1 MMIINCRLLVPCRD
15 RRMVLADDCILR
27 FEVSS
32 SKHFILFRTLGMV
45 KRWKFLR
52 TLSRTKLTTLL
63 SYLKLFRI
71 SLQRFVFVSETLTK
85 LTKWRGSNDFPFDMF
100 LHLIAT
106 TWLSPLLFFQ
116 FILFFDLVYTSTRFF
131 SSIRRAVSLI
141 RGWAVAGLANVTTLH
156 RNVGLNKR
164 PPSEHLLPTNFFI
177 QLRVYKSTGERRART
192 YLRAPTKV
200 QELPACTHNCV
211 SHGCLR

>member
-1 MMIINCRLLVPCRD
+1 MIITVIVFLV
-15 RRMVLADDCILR
+15 
-27 FEVSS
+27 
-32 SKHFILFRTLGMV
+32 H
-45 KRWKFLR
+45 
-52 TLSRTKLTTLL
+52 
-63 SYLKLFRI
+63 
-71 SLQRFVFVSETLTK
+71 FVFRSCVHVDS
-85 LTKWRGSNDFPFDMF
+85 
-100 LHLIAT
+100 I
-106 TWLSPLLFFQ
+106 LLLDSAGGFVDSR
-116 FILFFDLVYTSTRFF
+116 LG
-131 SSIRRAVSLI
+131 

-177 QLRVYKSTGERRART
+177 QLRVYKSTGERRARA

>member
-1 MMIINCRLLVPCRD
+1 MEIFTNT
-15 RRMVLADDCILR
+15 
-27 FEVSS
+27 FE
-32 SKHFILFRTLGMV
+32 
-45 KRWKFLR
+45 
-52 TLSRTKLTTLL
+52 KLTTLL

-106 TWLSPLLFFQ
+106 TYYDYHRYCFFSS
-116 FILFFDLVYTSTRFF
+116 FCFSILYTRRFF

-177 QLRVYKSTGERRART
+177 QLRVYKSTGERRARA